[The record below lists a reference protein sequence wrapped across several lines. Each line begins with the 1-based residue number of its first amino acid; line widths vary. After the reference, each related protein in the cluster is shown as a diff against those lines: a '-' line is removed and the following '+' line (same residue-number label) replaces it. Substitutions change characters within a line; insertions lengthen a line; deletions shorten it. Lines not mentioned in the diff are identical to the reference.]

1 MDLSP
6 RENRPP
12 KVLCTLLTE
21 IHQSLHIGP
30 KAFYHFLSPLF
41 YHPHLCRAIET
52 VHHACKT
59 CSSVNSQGGIPQPG
73 PNHQLRGH
81 QPGEDWQ
88 LDFTHMPYQK
98 AFQYIL
104 TLVDTFT
111 GWIEAFPTTERLLT
125 LLPKYLLNTS
135 FADSASL
142 EPYSQIPGRLSQPA
156 SLRSPKVSASP
167 RNCMYPTIPSPR
179 VR

>member
-1 MDLSP
+1 MMGPWKSDCPPRGILGASP
-6 RENRPP
+6 RRLSSYW
-12 KVLCTLLTE
+12 VCRRLTAQTPTPHSPE
-21 IHQSLHIGP
+21 PRGP
-30 KAFYHFLSPLF
+30 LQA
-41 YHPHLCRAIET
+41 A
-52 VHHACKT
+52 
-59 CSSVNSQGGIPQPG
+59 
-73 PNHQLRGH
+73 
-81 QPGEDWQ
+81 
-88 LDFTHMPYQK
+88 
-98 AFQYIL
+98 
-104 TLVDTFT
+104 